1 MKSFL
6 TKEEEEI
13 LKSIKIGS
21 FNDPSRPEFPPE
33 NPKFPATPTKKINVP
48 GFKKVF
54 VKDESINPTRTHKDR
69 MAWEIVCQYRNF
81 LIAKKIGLV
90 KSPLPQFPIISSG
103 NAAIALAYFLE
114 KYNLPKPKI
123 LIDNDTPIKI
133 RNYLKKIYCEVYVTD
148 LARKPLNFHEI
159 LELTENPNG
168 FDITSNEALDPHTI
182 FYDWMSFEI
191 INQVPD
197 YILVPFGTGSLYEN
211 ICNIIKEE
219 LWKVGKNDPR
229 LKVDINILRKCNI
242 IGVTV
247 NRPKSK
253 AYMLYSPH
261 LPFTQLNEQWLN
273 FYKKFGYVGK
283 DSNIYILGEESIE
296 EAFELLNSQRI
307 NCEHSGAAGL
317 AYLLENKSYLPRDKK
332 YLIVNTGKGKWAG

>member
-1 MKSFL
+1 MRSLL
-6 TKEEEEI
+6 TKDEEEI

-21 FNDPSRPEFPPE
+21 YNNPSRPEFPPE
-33 NPKFPATPTKKINVP
+33 NPRFPATPTKKIEIP
-48 GFKKVF
+48 GFKQVF
-54 VKDESINPTRTHKDR
+54 VKDEHVNPTGTHKDR

-81 LIAKKIGLV
+81 LIAKKMGMV
-90 KSPLPQFPIISSG
+90 KAPLPQFSIISSG

-114 KYNLPKPKI
+114 KYNLPRPKI
-123 LIDNDTPIKI
+123 LIDNDTPLKI
-133 RNYLKKIYCEVYVTD
+133 LNYLKKIYCEIFVTD
-148 LARKPLNFHEI
+148 LSRKPLNFKEI
-159 LELTENPNG
+159 LELTENENG

-197 YILVPFGTGSLYEN
+197 YILVPFGTGSLFEN

-219 LWKVGKNDPR
+219 MWKIDKNDPR
-229 LKVDINILRKCNI
+229 LKVDINLLRGCNI
-242 IGVTV
+242 IGATV

-283 DSNIYILGEESIE
+283 ESNIYIVGEEAIE
-296 EAFELLNSQRI
+296 EAFELLNSQGI

-317 AYLLENKSYLPRDKK
+317 AYLLENKNYLPKDKK
-332 YLIVNTGKGKWAG
+332 YLVINTGKGKWMN